1 MKKSIITLSAML
13 SLMSL
18 GVKAQTTPKDSV
30 EVNLGKALEIA
41 LTDNADIRVADKT
54 IQTKRYAKKETISGL
69 FPTISAS
76 ASGTKNIEVA
86 TIVTSMGAFKMGQ
99 PFNYSLTGTAAMP
112 LVAPQLWKSIQLNEE
127 QVQLAVEEARAS
139 KVNTVA
145 SVRQGYYSLLLARD
159 SYNALLATQR
169 TAERNQKDTEMKY
182 KVGSASEYDKLQ
194 ADVQVA
200 AIKPNVLQAQNGV
213 KLAEMNLKVLMGV
226 NVDEPIRFS
235 GELKDF
241 EQDLFSDLMNLKSN
255 VGLEDNT
262 ALKQMDINRR
272 ILKMSETINRLG
284 YIPTLALA
292 FQAGWSSMPTEFN
305 PFNAT
310 YFGSASINLSF
321 SWTLFD
327 GMQKYMKSKQNK
339 LSLESLD
346 IQRENVVRQLEL
358 AVNSS
363 LNTIETSAEQVVSNK
378 ESVLSAEKAYS
389 IATKRYEVGSGT
401 MLEVTSSEQSLIMA
415 KLQYLQSIYDFL
427 NGRAELEK
435 TLGKIVTDK

>member
-1 MKKSIITLSAML
+1 MKKLIITLSAVL

-18 GVKAQTTPKDSV
+18 GAAAQTTPKDTV
-30 EVNLGKALEIA
+30 EVDLGKALEIA

-54 IQTKRYAKKETISGL
+54 IQTKRYAKWETITGL
-69 FPTISAS
+69 FPTISAN
-76 ASGTKNIEVA
+76 AAGTKNIEVA
-86 TIVTSMGAFKMGQ
+86 TVVTSMGPFKMGQ
-99 PFNYSLTGTAAMP
+99 PFNYSLTGNASMP
-112 LVAPQLWKSIQLNEE
+112 LVAPQLWKTISLNEQ

-145 SVRQGYYSLLLARD
+145 SIRTAYYRLLLARD

-169 TAERNQKDTEMKY
+169 TAERNQKDTEMRF
-182 KVGSASEYDKLQ
+182 KVGSASEFDKLQ
-194 ADVQVA
+194 ADVQLA
-200 AIKPNVLQAQNGV
+200 AIKPNVLEAQNGV
-213 KLAEMNLKVLMGV
+213 KLAEMSMKVLMGID
-226 NVDEPIRFS
+226 VDEPIRFT

-241 EQDLFSDLMNLKSN
+241 EQDLFDDLMKLKDNTS
-255 VGLEDNT
+255 LEDNT

-272 ILKMSETINRLG
+272 ILKLSETINRLG
-284 YIPTLALA
+284 YIPTLAIA
-292 FQAGWSSMPTEFN
+292 FQAGWSSMPTGFN
-305 PFNAT
+305 PFKAT
-310 YFGSASINLSF
+310 YYGSANVSLSF

-327 GMQKYMKSKQNK
+327 GMKKYMKTRQNK
-339 LSLESLD
+339 LALESLD
-346 IQRENVVRQLEL
+346 IQRENVMRQLEL

-389 IATKRYEVGSGT
+389 IATKRYEIGSGT
-401 MLEVTSSEQSLIMA
+401 MLEVTSSESSLIMA

>member
-1 MKKSIITLSAML
+1 MKKSIITLSALL

-18 GVKAQTTPKDSV
+18 GAKAQTTPKDTV

-41 LTDNADIRVADKT
+41 LTDNAEVRVADKT
-54 IQTKRYAKKETISGL
+54 IQTKRYAKKETITGL
-69 FPTISAS
+69 FPTISVS
-76 ASGTKNIEVA
+76 AAGTKNLEVA

-99 PFNYSLTGTAAMP
+99 PYNYSLTSSAAMP

-127 QVQLAVEEARAS
+127 QVKLAVEEARAS

-169 TAERNQKDTEMKY
+169 TAERNQKDTELKF

-213 KLAEMNLKVLMGV
+213 KLAEMNLKVLMGID
-226 NVDEPIRFS
+226 VDEPIRFT

-241 EQDLFSDLMNLKSN
+241 EQDLFADLMNLKSN
-255 VGLEDNT
+255 TSLEDNT

-305 PFNAT
+305 PFKAT
-310 YFGSASINLSF
+310 YFGSASLNLSF

-327 GMQKYMKSKQNK
+327 GMQKYMKSRQNQ
-339 LSLESLD
+339 LALESLD

-358 AVNSS
+358 AINSS

>member
-1 MKKSIITLSAML
+1 MKKSIITLSAVL

-18 GVKAQTTPKDSV
+18 GAKAQTTPKDTV
-30 EVNLGKALEIA
+30 EVDLGKALEIA

-54 IQTKRYAKKETISGL
+54 IQTKRYAKMETITGL

-76 ASGTKNIEVA
+76 AAGTKNIEVA

-99 PFNYSLTGTAAMP
+99 PYNYSLTGSASMP
-112 LVAPQLWKSIQLNEE
+112 LVAPQLWKTISLNEQ

-145 SVRQGYYSLLLARD
+145 SVRKGYYSLLLARD

-169 TAERNQKDTEMKY
+169 TAERNQKDTELRF

-194 ADVQVA
+194 ADVQLA

-213 KLAEMNLKVLMGV
+213 KLAEMNLKVLMGID
-226 NVDEPIRFS
+226 VDEPIRFT

-241 EQDLFSDLMNLKSN
+241 EQDLFDDLMKLKSN
-255 VGLEDNT
+255 TGLEDNT
-262 ALKQMDINRR
+262 SLKQMDINRR
-272 ILKMSETINRLG
+272 ILKMSETINKLG

-292 FQAGWSSMPTEFN
+292 FQAGWSSMPTEFS
-305 PFNAT
+305 PFKAT

-327 GMQKYMKSKQNK
+327 GMKKYMKTKQNK
-339 LSLESLD
+339 LTLESLD

-378 ESVLSAEKAYS
+378 ESVNSAEKAYS
-389 IATKRYEVGSGT
+389 IATKRYEIGSGT
-401 MLEVTSSEQSLIMA
+401 MLEVTSSESSLIMA

-427 NGRAELEK
+427 NGRADLEK

>member
-1 MKKSIITLSAML
+1 MKKSIILSAML
-13 SLMSL
+13 SLMPSGL
-18 GVKAQTTPKDSV
+18 MAQTTAQDSV
-30 EVNLGKALEIA
+30 EVDLGKALEIA

-54 IQTKRYAKKETISGL
+54 IQTKRYAKKETITGL

-99 PFNYSLTGTAAMP
+99 PYNYSLTGTAAMP

-127 QVQLAVEEARAS
+127 QVKLAVEESRAS

-169 TAERNQKDTEMKY
+169 TAERNQKDTELKY

-194 ADVQVA
+194 ADVQLA

-226 NVDEPIRFS
+226 NVDEPIRFAGQLS
-235 GELKDF
+235 DF
-241 EQDLFSDLMNLKSN
+241 EQDLFDDLMKLKSN
-255 VGLEDNT
+255 TGLEDNT

-284 YIPTLALA
+284 YIPTLALS
-292 FQAGWSSMPTEFN
+292 FQAGWSSMPTDFN

-310 YFGSASINLSF
+310 YFGSASVNLSF

-389 IATKRYEVGSGT
+389 IASKRYEIGSGT
-401 MLEVTSSEQSLIMA
+401 MLEVTSSESSLIMA

>member
-1 MKKSIITLSAML
+1 MKKSIILSAML
-13 SLMSL
+13 SLMPSGL
-18 GVKAQTTPKDSV
+18 MAQTTAQDSV
-30 EVNLGKALEIA
+30 EVDLGKALEIA

-54 IQTKRYAKKETISGL
+54 IQTKRYAKKETITGL

-99 PFNYSLTGTAAMP
+99 PYNYSLTGTAAMP

-127 QVQLAVEEARAS
+127 QVKLAVEESRAS

-169 TAERNQKDTEMKY
+169 TAERNQKDTELKY

-194 ADVQVA
+194 ADVQLA

-226 NVDEPIRFS
+226 NVDEPIRFAGQLS
-235 GELKDF
+235 DF
-241 EQDLFSDLMNLKSN
+241 EQDLFDDLMKLKSN
-255 VGLEDNT
+255 TGLEDNT

-284 YIPTLALA
+284 YIPTLALS
-292 FQAGWSSMPTEFN
+292 FQAGWSSMPTDFN

-310 YFGSASINLSF
+310 YFGSASVNLSF

-389 IATKRYEVGSGT
+389 IATKRYEIGSGT
-401 MLEVTSSEQSLIMA
+401 MLEVTSSESSLIMA